1 MAKRLP
7 PLNPLRAFEAAA
19 RTGSLT
25 RAAGELNV
33 THGAISHQVK
43 TLEESLGVILFE
55 RIGRGLRLTAH
66 GAELLPAVSAA
77 FDGIAA
83 ATARM
88 TRPTGSGTLSIS
100 CVPALL
106 TFWIMPRLGS
116 FIARYPDISLT
127 FDASNDHR
135 ALRAPDVDIC
145 ILYGDGSWSDCWL
158 KRWSHLD
165 LFPVMSPTLMNSKPL
180 RSVRGLGN
188 HVMLHAD
195 EGREWQQWLAAA
207 DALDLPRGPQHS
219 FSDARLVIEAA
230 MLGHG
235 VALGD
240 TMTTA
245 TLLAKGQLVAPF
257 NLTVPAVDAFYVAC
271 RRDLRSVPIVG
282 MFIDWLF
289 AQLEEDD
296 ARTIPQIAARKG
308 VRRESDDQAAASEA
322 PTPRS

>member
-296 ARTIPQIAARKG
+296 ARTIPQIAARKD